1 MNLLQDNKSVLA
13 VAALMCL
20 LIQPL
25 AAQESAEPPLR
36 GTQSALRDP
45 FTPSS
50 LMFQLVGMNANGSEA
65 GFMPAVD
72 GSRLPRMKLRGF
84 VSDDGDTLLAL
95 LEVERLG
102 TFMVREGDEINI
114 DPTQPRSAIRIS
126 SITRL
131 SVTVEAGTIGTI
143 KILR

>member
-1 MNLLQDNKSVLA
+1 MYIIQGNRVALA

-20 LIQPL
+20 LTQPL
-25 AAQESAEPPLR
+25 NAQNGAEPPLPA
-36 GTQSALRDP
+36 TQSALRDP

-50 LMFQLVGMNANGSEA
+50 LMYQLVGVNGNGSEA

-131 SVTVEAGTIGTI
+131 SITVEAGTIGTI